1 MEEIIPP
8 HVNGADGGI
17 KGLFSHMHYSADR
30 NGPNDNVR
38 RHHLTRIFNTTF
50 IVQPDAPNADYVA
63 EFGEPSSEERFE
75 KMRRFLDSNL
85 QRFGGKTSPAWLDCL
100 NKWSSDA
107 DWLIEEFG
115 SQFGYQLE

>member
-8 HVNGADGGI
+8 HVNGADGGT

-30 NGPNDNVR
+30 NSPNDTVR

-50 IVQPDAPNADYVA
+50 IVQPDAPNADYIA
-63 EFGEPSSEERFE
+63 EFGEPSSKERFE
-75 KMRRFLDSNL
+75 KMLRFLDSNL
-85 QRFGGKTSPAWLDCL
+85 KRYASKSSPAWIDCL
-100 NKWSSDA
+100 DKWGSDA
-107 DWLIEEFG
+107 DWLIDEFG